1 MAFRAGHECLAPPF
15 RHEPCP
21 SGLPRSGL
29 PEIGEL
35 ADLVNCHVTRPP
47 ADLAFSP
54 EQPQRQLLA
63 GIGNPFRDAVSYDR
77 FSCRFSGIPPNRAT
91 SGFLPSLSTVTC
103 RHVLRPCGVSIL
115 ALYLAA
121 IFRPV
126 EWYLHASVLSSEVPD
141 LR

>member
-77 FSCRFSGIPPNRAT
+77 LFARLYGYPAEPRDQW
-91 SGFLPSLSTVTC
+91 LPALSFNGD
-103 RHVLRPCGVSIL
+103 LQARPQAVRG
-115 ALYLAA
+115 
-121 IFRPV
+121 
-126 EWYLHASVLSSEVPD
+126 
-141 LR
+141 